1 MKCTDKGGSMYFSRV
16 LKLTLALSLLAL
28 MLPVTAVMGQTTGTA
43 TFGDS
48 SAGKSDMLV
57 VTMSDMPPLG
67 AGEVYQG
74 WLVSDDGKTNVDVG
88 VLEVADDSSIS
99 HTFTSATGTN
109 LAAANATFTI
119 TIEATGGATSPS
131 KVIAFTTTTDED
143 AMTHLRNLLVSNA
156 GNPNYASGAHTG
168 IPKGI
173 TPGLYEQT
181 NAALTQAEAAATA
194 TSLSDIQAAAGNAI
208 NIIEGTGGANFDASR
223 TDSGDSFGV
232 LNYASDASA
241 HAKAITAAF
250 PKDAK
255 FFKFEPGVSA
265 GADNV
270 AAQAGSARDHALLA
284 VSATDTTT
292 ATAYATNVK
301 TYLERALSGYDADR
315 DGAIA
320 ASEGGAL
327 QAHQAAQNMASF
339 SPAAGT
345 GLPVAGD
352 IGLGSFAWMALM
364 MGIALVSAGSLMR
377 MRKTTSR

>member
-1 MKCTDKGGSMYFSRV
+1 M
-16 LKLTLALSLLAL
+16 
-28 MLPVTAVMGQTTGTA
+28 
-43 TFGDS
+43 
-48 SAGKSDMLV
+48 
-57 VTMSDMPPLG
+57 
-67 AGEVYQG
+67 
-74 WLVSDDGKTNVDVG
+74 
-88 VLEVADDSSIS
+88 
-99 HTFTSATGTN
+99 
-109 LAAANATFTI
+109 
-119 TIEATGGATSPS
+119 
-131 KVIAFTTTTDED
+131 
-143 AMTHLRNLLVSNA
+143 
-156 GNPNYASGAHTG
+156 
-168 IPKGI
+168 
-173 TPGLYEQT
+173 
-181 NAALTQAEAAATA
+181 
-194 TSLSDIQAAAGNAI
+194 
-208 NIIEGTGGANFDASR
+208 
-223 TDSGDSFGV
+223 
-232 LNYASDASA
+232 LNYAADASA

-255 FFKFEPGVSA
+255 FFKFEPGVSG

-270 AAQAGSARDHALLA
+270 AAQAGSARDHALLV
-284 VSATDTTT
+284 VSATDATT

-320 ASEGGAL
+320 TSEGAAL